1 MTVLIEIL
9 GLPGAGKSTLMD
21 RLARKQ
27 SDLPELLKPI
37 DPGGEAVLRKMARL
51 AARMV
56 LRNPASLLRLTLRAD
71 GRWLLTKLAYRW
83 AGLGK
88 RSGSGLLLDSG
99 LLQPLLSYAAEYSER
114 PVCIDDALA
123 ALHALPLPQAV
134 VYLDSGAETAH
145 RRYRQR
151 QQLTGRR
158 AETEVTPTGFA
169 QAQEICD
176 RIVDMFPP
184 QQVMRVVGS
193 GDIEEAELD
202 RIAVRL
208 TLWTNNAESRRI

>member
-21 RLARKQ
+21 RLAREQ

-37 DPGGEAVLRKMARL
+37 DPGGAAVLRKIARL
-51 AARMV
+51 VARMV

-71 GRWLLTKLAYRW
+71 GRWLLSKLAYRW

-99 LLQPLLSYAAEYSER
+99 LLQPLLSYAAEYSKR
-114 PVCIDDALA
+114 PVCVDDALA

-134 VYLDSGAETAH
+134 VYLDSGTETAH

-151 QQLTGRR
+151 QQRTGRQ
-158 AETEVTPTGFA
+158 AETEVTPMGFA

-176 RIVDMFPP
+176 RIVGMFPP
-184 QQVMRVVGS
+184 QQVMRVAGG

-202 RIAVRL
+202 RIAARL